1 MTLDLGLHDPGGDA
15 GPAPPEGVGLPRRGL
30 ARVIDLVVSNLAVAA
45 GGILAL
51 VVAAIFGDASTG
63 AAIELLSNE
72 EDLVGG
78 RLGELTLGLLSLT
91 LVHTLGEGLHG
102 STVGKR
108 LCGITVV
115 TEDGR
120 RAGPRA
126 AFKRSVGF
134 LVDQL
139 FFGLVG
145 AHRILQSSRAQRV
158 GDEWAGTM
166 VVRLGAVEPASR
178 RSAPKFLAATGAA
191 LAAAAALG
199 TIVVGLQIVRSARL
213 ARQDRVEIVAV
224 RPARDAR
231 LVGGQPAR
239 FSLTVSHTLRSRSD
253 GRLLVYVVHG
263 EEEPQLQGTFS
274 IRGGSG
280 RTDVAGTARLPESQP
295 GYSDPALPY
304 FVVEL
309 YPAKNEAS
317 ASAIHVFGLERRP
330 CPDAAVAHEICV
342 G

>member
-15 GPAPPEGVGLPRRGL
+15 GPAPPEGVGLARRGL
-30 ARVIDLVVSNLAVAA
+30 ARVIDLAVSNVAVAA
-45 GGILAL
+45 GGIAAY
-51 VVAAIFGDASTG
+51 VMGAIFGGPSTG
-63 AAIELLSNE
+63 AAIELLTNQ

-78 RLGELTLGLLSLT
+78 RLAELALGLLSLT
-91 LVHTLGEGLHG
+91 LMHTLGEGLHG

-115 TEDGR
+115 TEDGGG
-120 RAGPRA
+120 AGLRA

-166 VVRLGAVEPASR
+166 VVRLGAVDAASR
-178 RSAPKFLAATGAA
+178 RSTARFLAATGAA
-191 LAAAAALG
+191 LSAVAALG
-199 TIVVGLQIVRSARL
+199 TIVVGLQVGRTARL
-213 ARQDRVEIVAV
+213 AGQDRVEIVAV

-239 FSLTVSHTLRSRSD
+239 FSLTVSHTLQSARD

-263 EEEPQLQGTFS
+263 EDEPQLQGTFS

-280 RTDVAGTARLPESQP
+280 RTDVAGSARLPASQP

-304 FVVEL
+304 FVAEL
-309 YPAKNEAS
+309 YPAKNESS
-317 ASAIHVFGLERRP
+317 ASAFHVFELERRP
-330 CPDAAVAHEICV
+330 CPDAAVSHEICV